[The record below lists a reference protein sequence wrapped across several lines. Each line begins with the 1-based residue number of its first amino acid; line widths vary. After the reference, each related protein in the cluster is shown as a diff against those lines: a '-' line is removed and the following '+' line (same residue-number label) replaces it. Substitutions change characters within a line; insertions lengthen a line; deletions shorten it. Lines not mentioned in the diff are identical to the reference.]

1 MFVDISGQL
10 FFDLRIVFVR
20 ECAHRQSSKFAR
32 CDQQIPLHHEVR
44 YWQPLFRACGQI
56 RQ

>member
-20 ECAHRQSSKFAR
+20 ECAHRQSSKLAR
-32 CDQQIPLHHEVR
+32 YDQQIPLHHEVR

-56 RQ
+56 R